1 MQMALQDFE
10 EAMRHSLLQVLIEL
24 RKLDP
29 SAADMLDIDKM
40 IEIRNRVAA
49 ELKGNIAN
57 LEDVC
62 LEAF

>member
-1 MQMALQDFE
+1 
-10 EAMRHSLLQVLIEL
+10 MRHSLLQVLIEL

-57 LEDVC
+57 LEDVR